1 MMTVN
6 NRFGVLLA
14 EKSANEKRRISI
26 AEVARSTGIDQRT
39 LGKWANNTLTRF
51 DAPVIDALC
60 RYFDCQPGD
69 LFTWSDDRPE
79 EAAQA

>member
-14 EKSANEKRRISI
+14 EKAANEKRRIPVS
-26 AEVARSTGIDQRT
+26 EVAEKTGVTRKT
-39 LGKWANNTLTRF
+39 LQNWANNTITRF

-69 LFTWSDDRPE
+69 LFTWSDDTPP
-79 EAAQA
+79 AP